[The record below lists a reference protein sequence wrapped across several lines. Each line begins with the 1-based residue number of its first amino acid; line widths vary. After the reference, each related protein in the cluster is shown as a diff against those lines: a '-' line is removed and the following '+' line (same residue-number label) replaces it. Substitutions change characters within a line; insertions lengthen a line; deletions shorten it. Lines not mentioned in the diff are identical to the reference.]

1 MGKRKG
7 KDEKYDVEE
16 MRFSVIG
23 IERWRS
29 RTTLSF

>member
-7 KDEKYDVEE
+7 KDEKYDVEDV
-16 MRFSVIG
+16 RFSEIG

-29 RTTLSF
+29 RTPLSF